1 MSATDIVVFLLG
13 AIGLIALGLR
23 LDAARQRIEA
33 LDARLTRATR
43 QIVKLRGRVA
53 NMDDELQ
60 EFIDQFEPTEIV
72 YEPDEDADWWKGDGN
87 G

>member
-1 MSATDIVVFLLG
+1 
-13 AIGLIALGLR
+13 
-23 LDAARQRIEA
+23 
-33 LDARLTRATR
+33 
-43 QIVKLRGRVA
+43 
-53 NMDDELQ
+53 MDDELQ